1 MIIMIIGFSKF
12 PEFIFAGI
20 QEFRAS
26 RDNEFAQVEAS
37 IPKAELFLS
46 FEKLRCQSVSLRVVR
61 FGVGLN
67 RVEPP
72 PK

>member
-1 MIIMIIGFSKF
+1 MMTIGFSKF
-12 PEFIFAGI
+12 PEFVFAD
-20 QEFRAS
+20 QDFRTS
-26 RDNEFAQVEAS
+26 RDNEFAKVEAS
-37 IPKAELFLS
+37 IPKAKLFGS
-46 FEKLRCQSVSLRVVR
+46 EIFSHESVSLRVVR